1 MAETVPDWHDR
12 YRGTLALEWVFTGL
26 YHRIH
31 HPAARGQATA
41 ALRHQLFRPGCLL
54 AILPTFVGLLIPGS
68 GSLRVI
74 RILRL
79 LRAFRV

>member
-1 MAETVPDWHDR
+1 MSFFERFVKRPLR
-12 YRGTLALEWVFTGL
+12 YATSFFGL
-26 YHRIH
+26 VD
-31 HPAARGQATA
+31 
-41 ALRHQLFRPGCLL
+41 LL

-79 LRAFRV
+79 LRAFRVLHLVGFIEEAR